1 MNVVVVS
8 PEKTLFSD
16 SASSVVVP
24 GTKGAFEILENHA
37 PIISSLQ
44 RGVVS
49 VIGKDGKIEIPIESG
64 FVEVAHN
71 EVSVCIES

>member
-16 SASSVVVP
+16 NASIVIVP
-24 GTKGAFEILENHA
+24 GTKGTFEILENHA
-37 PIISSLQ
+37 PIISTLQ
-44 RGVVS
+44 PGRVS
-49 VIGKDGKIEIPIESG
+49 VVCEGSKAEFPVKSG

-71 EVSVCIES
+71 EVSICVES